1 MAPFTLKGPG
11 AHGTAGIRIV
21 VLPANATALL
31 IKLGCRLRVRV
42 AGCRAAAGGH
52 RGVGAA
58 GVAGLARTGIPILVS
73 GLVEGDGP
81 RGVIICNG
89 LPMAPL
95 AIERPAGVRI
105 VVLAQRGG
113 SPLIVRFRD

>member
-1 MAPFTLKGPG
+1 MAPFTLKGSG
-11 AHGTAGIRIV
+11 AHRTTRVRIIVLARIIGIV
-21 VLPANATALL
+21 L
-31 IKLGCRLRVRV
+31 IKLGRWLRVRV

-52 RGVGAA
+52 RGVGTAR
-58 GVAGLARTGIPILVS
+58 VASLARTGIPILVS
-73 GLVEGDGP
+73 GLVEGDNP

-105 VVLAQRGG
+105 VVLARRGG